1 MAQSNQPFKRP
12 NLSENEEYSRIPP
25 PAGQESAN
33 FKIPNKV
40 LPPHASAVGIQQAN
54 QIPSPPAPLSQEE
67 INWAIQLEEMV
78 QKKGYKPTDSEMAR
92 YQDIANRLTYFQQNP
107 QQQKQNL
114 QQPQQVMVVKKRS
127 ALSFVFKLFLFIVF
141 SIIFF
146 AKMSIVVLEP
156 SYFVPRGKIYFVLK
170 PELFKN
176 IYFRIN
182 MDKVYDDKI
191 KRGFTKNDLNV
202 KKDPKNSDPEWY
214 KDPQYWE
221 DNYLL
226 SLPYPNFD
234 FMNAK
239 SVSKK

>member
-1 MAQSNQPFKRP
+1 
-12 NLSENEEYSRIPP
+12 
-25 PAGQESAN
+25 
-33 FKIPNKV
+33 
-40 LPPHASAVGIQQAN
+40 
-54 QIPSPPAPLSQEE
+54 
-67 INWAIQLEEMV
+67 
-78 QKKGYKPTDSEMAR
+78 
-92 YQDIANRLTYFQQNP
+92 
-107 QQQKQNL
+107 
-114 QQPQQVMVVKKRS
+114 
-127 ALSFVFKLFLFIVF
+127 
-141 SIIFF
+141 
-146 AKMSIVVLEP
+146 MSIVVLEP